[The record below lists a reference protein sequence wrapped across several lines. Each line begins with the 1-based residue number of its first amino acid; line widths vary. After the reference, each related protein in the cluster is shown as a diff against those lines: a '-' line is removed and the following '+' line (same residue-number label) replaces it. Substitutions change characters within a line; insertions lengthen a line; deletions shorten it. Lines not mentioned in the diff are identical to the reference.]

1 MKMQTFW
8 NWFVNLLPMWI
19 APNLITLFAFI
30 LSFLS
35 LLPLF
40 FYDLTLKEDVPS
52 WIFLLNAIVLFL
64 YQTLD
69 AVDGWYSIFQ
79 ENKPEEQIALLPS
92 DRYSIM
98 VVILLQEFSMQSK
111 SHRLW
116 KSLRSFKFCILWMFS
131 FCFFAVISMKIT
143 PESWTLK

>member
-69 AVDGWYSIFQ
+69 AVDG
-79 ENKPEEQIALLPS
+79 
-92 DRYSIM
+92 
-98 VVILLQEFSMQSK
+98 
-111 SHRLW
+111 
-116 KSLRSFKFCILWMFS
+116 
-131 FCFFAVISMKIT
+131 
-143 PESWTLK
+143 